1 MKYISIFKK
10 IARHL
15 MPVVLV
21 TAFLI
26 QSAWADSKSPGQT
39 AISGNS
45 EAQQGIA
52 ITGKVTSG
60 NDKSFMPGVTIQ
72 LKGTQKGA
80 VTNAN
85 GEFSIVVPENN
96 SVLIFSFIGFK
107 TQEVSLNGRKVINVV
122 LSENIAAV
130 DEVVVTALGIT
141 RKEKSLG
148 FAVAKVS
155 GEELSRVVQENAI
168 NALSGKVA
176 GVQINSTGGTGSSVS
191 MVIRGA
197 TSLSNDNQP
206 LFVVDG
212 VPISNTLNN
221 ISGFGSD
228 NRVDYGNA
236 ISDINSN
243 DIENVSV
250 LKGASAAALYG
261 SRAGNGVVLITT
273 KSGKKNKGVKID
285 ITSNTVFDKPYK
297 FWDISKGFANG
308 ALPYTPDDL
317 PPGTTMVVDPSITS
331 GSGIPLD
338 RGYFAVQWNSPKD
351 ANGVQVPTELVS
363 HPNNVK
369 NFVQTGITT
378 SNEVAVSNSTE
389 AFNYRIGVSNM
400 TNKGIIP
407 NSDMFRNNLTTSASL
422 KVRDNFTISSNINI
436 NKSWSNNRPSG
447 NTGTNPM
454 QWAFAMPQNTDIR
467 VFKDYWAPG
476 KEGIQQNVPYYTY
489 NNPYFLAYEVNNSY
503 DRDRIYGNLKA
514 DWKITEEL
522 SVFARYSLDQFNESR
537 ESKIGPG
544 YTREPNNGAYGI
556 QQSNSYQRNTDFLA
570 TYAKQLKSISLSFSV
585 GGNALYTKGQSISTS
600 STAGLIVPNVY
611 SISNIKSGTLSYGS
625 GWSQKEIYSLYSLAN
640 LGWKDKIYLDL
651 TARND
656 WSSTLPKANQ
666 SYFYPSA
673 SLSLLVNK
681 MVDMGDKVS
690 LLKVRGGWAKV
701 GNDTDPYQLVNTYG
715 NVGQWGGAIRL
726 AKSGTLLTPN
736 LKPEEATSMEG
747 GLDIGLF
754 NNRLR
759 FEGTYYKADN
769 RNQILR
775 NIPIASST
783 GSDAININ
791 AGLLESRGWELSL
804 GGTPIKTINWNWD
817 ISANLTRNRTKVKSI
832 SPGIEA
838 IKFWE
843 QANGGAWS
851 YVGDEV
857 GAIYD
862 ATMLTVKDKTSPYY
876 GYPIISPEP
885 DYEWQRDKQ
894 IQDQPAGE
902 RNQIG
907 NYNPRFILGLNST
920 LSYKSFTL
928 SFTMDWRCGGQFIS
942 QTERYGRDDGL
953 SGSWLKSMINP
964 EGRTGK
970 ELRDW
975 LVANQDQLIRNGFHV
990 VGGPTKELGGFREN
1004 LSGTYLND
1012 GVFVPGVVA
1021 VSDGHGGTT
1030 YKENL
1035 GEDGTLFQP
1044 YVISNGWDFARDAM
1058 FDADF
1063 VKLREVSLSYK
1074 LPATIINKLGGIK
1087 GFAVSVYSRNIMLWT
1102 KAKIG
1107 IDPERAFQ
1115 VESSTEG
1122 KRGVQFKQ
1130 GIERYNLEPWVI
1142 PVGVK
1147 FDLTF

>member
-1 MKYISIFKK
+1 MKYKSLYKTII
-10 IARHL
+10 RHL
-15 MPVVLV
+15 VPVMLV
-21 TAFLI
+21 TALLAGI
-26 QSAWADSKSPGQT
+26 ALPGSGATEQNGLR
-39 AISGNS
+39 GNS
-45 EAQQGIA
+45 EAQQGKRVS
-52 ITGKVTSG
+52 GKVVSAT
-60 NDKSFMPGVTIQ
+60 DKGSMPGVSIQ
-72 LKGTQKGA
+72 IKGTTKGT
-80 VTNAN
+80 VTNADGGFN
-85 GEFSIVVPENN
+85 IEVPSNN
-96 SVLIFSFIGFK
+96 AVLIFSFIGYK
-107 TQEVSLNGRKVINVV
+107 TIEVPLNGRESLSVTMNENV
-122 LSENIAAV
+122 LTV

-155 GEELSRVVQENAI
+155 GDDMSRVVQENAI
-168 NALSGKVA
+168 NALSGKVP

-221 ISGFGSD
+221 VSGFGSD

-243 DIENVSV
+243 DIESVSV

-285 ITSNTVFDKPYK
+285 VTSNTVFDNPYK
-297 FWDISKGFANG
+297 FWEVNKGNANG
-308 ALPYTPDDL
+308 AFPFTPSDL
-317 PPGTTMVVDPSITS
+317 PAGTTMVVDPSQMS
-331 GSGIPLD
+331 GAGIPLD
-338 RGYFAVQWNSPKD
+338 KGYFAVQWDSPKD
-351 ANGVQVPTELVS
+351 ANGVQIPTELVS
-363 HPNNVK
+363 HPNNAK

-378 SNEVAVSNSTE
+378 SNEVAISNNTE

-400 TNKGIIP
+400 SNKGIIP
-407 NSDMFRNNLTTSASL
+407 NSDMYRNNLTTSATI
-422 KVRDNFTISSNINI
+422 KVRNNFSITSNINI
-436 NKSWSNNRPSG
+436 NKSWSNNRPSS
-447 NTGTNPM
+447 NRGTNPM
-454 QWAFAMPQNTDIR
+454 QWAFAVPQNTDILEL
-467 VFKDYWAPG
+467 KDYWAQG
-476 KEGIQQNVPYYTY
+476 KVGITQNVPYYKY
-489 NNPYFLAYEVNNSY
+489 NNPYFLAYEVNNSFS
-503 DRDRIYGNLKA
+503 RDRLYGNLKA
-514 DWKITEEL
+514 DWQITKEL
-522 SVFARYSLDQFNESR
+522 SVFARYAVDQFNEVR

-544 YTREPNNGAYGI
+544 YTGEPNNGAYGI
-556 QQSNSYQRNTDFLA
+556 QTSKSYQSNTDFLA
-570 TYAKQLKSISLSFSV
+570 TYTKQLKSLSISLSA
-585 GGNALYTKGQSISTS
+585 GGNLLYMKGQSISNS
-600 STAGLIVPNVY
+600 STAGLIVPNVF
-611 SISNIKSGTLSYGS
+611 SVSNIKSGTLSYGS
-625 GWSQKEIYSLYSLAN
+625 GWSQKAINSVYALAN
-640 LGWKDKIYLDL
+640 LGWQDKIYLDL

-656 WSSTLPKANQ
+656 WSSTLPVANR

-673 SLSLLVNK
+673 SLSFLIDKIVNL
-681 MVDMGDKVS
+681 GDNVS
-690 LLKVRGGWAKV
+690 LFKVRGGWAKV

-726 AKSGTLLTPN
+726 TKSGTLLTPN
-736 LKPEEATSMEG
+736 LKPEEATSKEAG
-747 GLDIGLF
+747 IDLGLF
-754 NNRLR
+754 HNRLR
-759 FEGTYYKADN
+759 FEGTYYQADN

-791 AGLLESRGWELSL
+791 AGLLESKGWELSL
-804 GGTPIKTINWNWD
+804 GGTPVKTNNWNWD
-817 ISANLTRNRTKVKSI
+817 IGANLTRNRTRVKSI

-843 QANGGAWS
+843 DAKGGAWS

-862 ATMLTVKDKTSPYY
+862 AKMMTVEDKSSPYY

-885 DYEWQRDKQ
+885 DYEWQVDKNF
-894 IQDQPAGE
+894 QDA
-902 RNQIG
+902 RNKIG
-907 NYNPRFILGLNST
+907 NYNPRFILGINSS
-920 LSYKSFTL
+920 LSWKSFALNFTL
-928 SFTMDWRCGGQFIS
+928 DWRCGGQFVS

-953 SGSWLKSMINP
+953 SGSWLKGLINP
-964 EGRTGK
+964 NGKTGK

-975 LVANQDQLIRNGFHV
+975 LVANQNKYILNGFHV
-990 VGGPTKELGGFREN
+990 VGGLTQETGGFLENLGGIA
-1004 LSGTYLND
+1004 LHD

-1021 VSDGHGGTT
+1021 VTNSNGTVT

-1035 GEDGTLFQP
+1035 GDTGTLFQP
-1044 YVISNGWDFARDAM
+1044 YIISNGWDFTQDAM
-1058 FDADF
+1058 FDSDF
-1063 VKLREVSLSYK
+1063 VKLREISLSYK
-1074 LPATIINKLGGIK
+1074 LPGSIINKLGGIK
-1087 GFAVSVYSRNIMLWT
+1087 SFAVSVYSRNIMIWT

-1107 IDPERAFQ
+1107 VDPERAFQ
-1115 VESSTEG
+1115 AESSTEG

>member
-1 MKYISIFKK
+1 MSV
-10 IARHL
+10 
-15 MPVVLV
+15 MLV
-21 TAFLI
+21 TTLLI
-26 QSAWADSKSPGQT
+26 GAALPGFGLPDQSGLQ
-39 AISGNS
+39 GNS
-45 EAQQGIA
+45 EAQQGLSVS
-52 ITGKVTSG
+52 GKVTSG
-60 NDKSFMPGVTIQ
+60 TDKTGMPGVSIQ
-72 LKGTQKGA
+72 LKGTTKGT
-80 VTNAN
+80 VTNGDGAFN
-85 GEFSIVVPENN
+85 IEVPGNN
-96 SVLIFSFIGFK
+96 AVLIFSFIGYK
-107 TQEVSLNGRKVINVV
+107 TQEVVVNGQKTLDITLNESA
-122 LSENIAAV
+122 LAV

-155 GEELSRVVQENAI
+155 GEDMARVVQENAI
-168 NALSGKVA
+168 NALTGKVA

-221 ISGFGSD
+221 VSGFGSD

-236 ISDINSN
+236 ISDINSS

-285 ITSNTVFDKPYK
+285 ITSNTVFDNPYK
-297 FWDISKGFANG
+297 FWNINKGNANG
-308 ALPYTPDDL
+308 AFPFTPEDL
-317 PPGTTMVVDPSITS
+317 SPGATMVVDPSQMA

-338 RGYFAVQWNSPKD
+338 RGYFAVQWNSPRD

-363 HPNNVK
+363 HPNNAK

-378 SNEVAVSNSTE
+378 SNEVAISNSTE

-407 NSDMFRNNLTTSASL
+407 NSDMFRNNLTTSATL
-422 KVRDNFTISSNINI
+422 KVRDNFSISSNINI
-436 NKSWSNNRPSG
+436 NKTWSNNRPSS
-447 NTGTNPM
+447 NRGTNPM
-454 QWAFAMPQNTDIR
+454 QWAFAVPQNTDIR
-467 VFKDYWAPG
+467 ELKSYWAPG
-476 KEGIQQNVPYYTY
+476 QVGIKQNVPYYKY

-503 DRDRIYGNLKA
+503 SRDRLYGNIKA
-514 DWKITEEL
+514 DWQITKEL
-522 SVFARYSLDQFNESR
+522 SLFVRYAVDQFDEVR

-544 YTREPNNGAYGI
+544 YTGEPNNGAYGI
-556 QQSNSYQRNTDFLA
+556 SNSKTFQSNTDFLA
-570 TYAKQLKSISLSFSV
+570 TYTKQLEGFSV
-585 GGNALYTKGQSISTS
+585 SVSAGGNALYMKGQGISNS
-600 STAGLIVPNVY
+600 STAGLIVPNVFTVG
-611 SISNIKSGTLSYGS
+611 NIKSGTLSYGS
-625 GWSQKEIYSLYSLAN
+625 GWSQKAVNSVYGIAN
-640 LGWKDKIYLDL
+640 LGWEDKIYLDL

-656 WSSTLPKANQ
+656 WSSTLPVENR

-673 SLSLLVNK
+673 SLSFLVDK
-681 MVDMGDKVS
+681 MVNLGENVS
-690 LLKVRGGWAKV
+690 LFKVRGGLAKV

-715 NVGQWGGAIRL
+715 NAGQWGGAIRL

-736 LKPEEATSMEG
+736 LKPEEATSKEVG
-747 GLDIGLF
+747 IDLGLF
-754 NNRLR
+754 HNRLR
-759 FEGTYYKADN
+759 FEGTYYNAQN

-791 AGLLESRGWELSL
+791 AGLLESKGWELTL
-804 GGTPIKTINWNWD
+804 GGTPVKTTNWTWD
-817 ISANLTRNRTKVKSI
+817 ISANLTRNRTTVKSI
-832 SPGIEA
+832 APGIEA

-843 QANGGAWS
+843 DAKGGAWS

-862 ATMLTVKDKTSPYY
+862 ATMLTVTDKTSPYF
-876 GYPIISPEP
+876 GFPIIADQP
-885 DYEWQRDKQ
+885 DYEWQVDKNF
-894 IQDQPAGE
+894 QDA
-902 RNQIG
+902 RNKIG
-907 NYNPRFILGLNST
+907 NYNPRFILGVNSSLT
-920 LSYKSFTL
+920 WKSFALNFTL
-928 SFTMDWRCGGQFIS
+928 DWRCGGQFVS

-953 SGSWLKSMINP
+953 SGSWLSDLINP
-964 EGRTGK
+964 GGRTGK

-975 LVANQDQLIRNGFHV
+975 LVANKDKYILGGFHV
-990 VGGPTKELGGFREN
+990 VGGLTKETGGFLENLGGTP
-1004 LSGTYLND
+1004 LHDGTFD
-1012 GVFVPGVVA
+1012 PGVIA
-1021 VSDGHGGTT
+1021 VSDGHGGIT

-1035 GEDGTLFQP
+1035 GEEGTLFQP
-1044 YVISNGWDFARDAM
+1044 YIISNGWDFTKDAM

-1063 VKLREVSLSYK
+1063 VKLREISLSYK
-1074 LPATIINKLGGIK
+1074 LPGSIINKLGGIK
-1087 GFAVSVYSRNIMLWT
+1087 SLAVSVYSRNIMIWT

-1107 IDPERAFQ
+1107 VDPERAFQ
-1115 VESSTEG
+1115 AESSTEG

-1130 GIERYNLEPWVI
+1130 GIERYNLDPWVI